1 MTRWT
6 AFVGVSTV
14 VLGLLLGLAR
24 LSAAQFTA
32 PEPTASTAGDA
43 EAAGGPEDTGRAAT
57 APYHPAADHDPAL
70 TRPER
75 TPVADAEAEA
85 ELTAGALLANVALSQ
100 GTFGALLVAAAVWA
114 GVPAEPL
121 GLVPLATVTDLAAG
135 VGLGVALW
143 LASEAG
149 GRLAPRWGVE
159 VNEELRGALAP
170 RSAAG
175 WAVLLLA
182 VLPTVAL
189 FEEFLF
195 RAVLVG
201 AFSAAAPALG
211 VAVSPWLL
219 AALSSVAFALG
230 HGAQGRAGV
239 VATGALGFVLAAA
252 FLLAGSFAVVAV
264 AHYLVNALTLV
275 VHEGLGADA

>member
-6 AFVGVSTV
+6 AFVGLSGV
-14 VLGLLLGLAR
+14 VLALLLGLAR
-24 LSAAQFTA
+24 LSEAQFSST
-32 PEPTASTAGDA
+32 PEP
-43 EAAGGPEDTGRAAT
+43 AARTPDTPSAPEDTGPAT
-57 APYHPAADHDPAL
+57 TTPYHPAADHDPGLA
-70 TRPER
+70 TPER
-75 TPVADAEAEA
+75 SPVADREAV
-85 ELTAGALLANVALSQ
+85 TAMSAGTLLANVAISQ

-114 GVPAEPL
+114 SVPADAL
-121 GLVPLATVTDLAAG
+121 GLVPLVTPATLALG
-135 VGLGVALW
+135 VALGVALW

-149 GRLAPRWGVE
+149 GRLAERWGVA
-159 VNEELRGALAP
+159 VNEEMRGALAP
-170 RSAAG
+170 RSRVG

-201 AFSAAAPALG
+201 AFSTAAAATGVPA
-211 VAVSPWLL
+211 SPWLL

-239 VATGALGFVLAAA
+239 VATGTLGFVLAAA
-252 FLLAGSFAVVAV
+252 FLLSGSFALVAV
-264 AHYLVNALTLV
+264 AHYLVNALTFV
-275 VHEGLGADA
+275 IHEGLGVDW